1 MNDADGGGWTITLPT
16 GVEIHV
22 ATDTLEVD
30 CPNEE
35 IKKAVEESISSV
47 VNYM

>member
-1 MNDADGGGWTITLPT
+1 MEDADGNGWTIKLPT
-16 GVEIHV
+16 KVEIHV
-22 ATDTLEVD
+22 TVDTWEVY
-30 CPNEE
+30 CSNEE